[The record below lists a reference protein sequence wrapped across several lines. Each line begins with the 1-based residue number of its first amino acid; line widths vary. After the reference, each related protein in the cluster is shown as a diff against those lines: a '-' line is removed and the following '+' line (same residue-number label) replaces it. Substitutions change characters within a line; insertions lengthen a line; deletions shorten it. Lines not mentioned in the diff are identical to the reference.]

1 MHSFMYIEIVLQL
14 VDFDIK
20 LIKSDCILYMES
32 LLYIIKSS
40 CRTRIMTRSNGLDA
54 LIYNHYLTVHFV
66 ALYAIVFV
74 EYSRYLFTGA
84 IEDAVETVSLRR
96 GWNRAESG
104 WTDDSFLFYR
114 GKSNCCRWR
123 SSSVRVI
130 SQKTQRRKN
139 TPNRNHPV
147 NL

>member
-14 VDFDIK
+14 IYFDIK

-40 CRTRIMTRSNGLDA
+40 CRTRIMTRSNSLDA

-96 GWNRAESG
+96 GWNR
-104 WTDDSFLFYR
+104 
-114 GKSNCCRWR
+114 
-123 SSSVRVI
+123 VRVDGLTI
-130 SQKTQRRKN
+130 RFYFTEESQIVVGGEV
-139 TPNRNHPV
+139 HP
-147 NL
+147 